1 MSIIMDKDAVFH
13 LQTRKTSYILAVVG
27 GKYLAHVYWGG
38 RIRTPRSE
46 DALLKR
52 WSCFDVMEPDCGEGI
67 FSLDYLCR
75 EYPTGESDYRVPS
88 LLVEFEDGSRETDFL
103 YEKAEVLE

>member
-1 MSIIMDKDAVFH
+1 
-13 LQTRKTSYILAVVG
+13 
-27 GKYLAHVYWGG
+27 
-38 RIRTPRSE
+38 
-46 DALLKR
+46 
-52 WSCFDVMEPDCGEGI
+52 MEPDCGEGI

-103 YEKAEVLE
+103 YEKAEVLEG

>member
-1 MSIIMDKDAVFH
+1 M
-13 LQTRKTSYILAVVG
+13 
-27 GKYLAHVYWGG
+27 
-38 RIRTPRSE
+38 
-46 DALLKR
+46 
-52 WSCFDVMEPDCGEGI
+52 MEPDCGEGI

-103 YEKAEVLE
+103 YEKAEVLEGRKRSQVCPVFIRFLRMRHRHFTLR